1 MDDGDLEDDTTRA
14 NAILADVEM
23 QAKSKQLADLANP
36 DIRFGRYVRRFL
48 FIMIHHHVY
57 NDLGLNDGVSLV

>member
-1 MDDGDLEDDTTRA
+1 VDDGDLEDDTTRA

-36 DIRFGRYVRRFL
+36 DIRFGRYAGRF
-48 FIMIHHHVY
+48 
-57 NDLGLNDGVSLV
+57 